1 LDKKRTV
8 FAREAT
14 GLVREAGVLD
24 VVQFNAVSL
33 TGVSIVSGTTLI
45 LPIITSG
52 PSVWE
57 SIIVGFVLAMF
68 VNFTYYVLSVT
79 IPRSGGDYVYISRL
93 LHPSLGVLSA
103 GLTGIFGA
111 LVLSATFGATV
122 WVTSGVAPL
131 LTILGQGQLAT
142 ALSNATLQT
151 GIFTTILFAALLIFG
166 GTKAFYR
173 LNNVVYA
180 IATIGLIVGGASFLL
195 VGHDGF
201 IRLFDAF
208 AKSYGTSSSDIVS
221 TANSFGFT
229 IPASGAWPMIVASA
243 GLFTSFYWSTQS
255 AYLGGEI
262 KHIKQTHMWGIF
274 GATVL
279 WFLVTLFCITA
290 AYYTVGPEL
299 LSASSY
305 LNYFQAASWKLP
317 ALSFYALWATIAAN
331 NLPAGILICLAF
343 VFGYITV
350 TGWSFIIFSRAVFAL
365 AFDRFFPTPFADI
378 SERFHTPVKA
388 IILYAILN
396 IIVLVLLT
404 VPAASVTIYLYA
416 VGLNVVYMLAF
427 FLGSLSLI
435 VLPYRGKAMFD
446 VSCPIR
452 QRVAGIPVISI
463 IGVISAALL
472 VFYEYVYLVNTTYYG
487 VTSSFLEV
495 MVGFVIFFL
504 ALYFVIAAIRKS
516 RGIDLGMVYKQIP
529 PE

>member
-1 LDKKRTV
+1 LDKKSSV
-8 FAREAT
+8 FARQAT

-33 TGVSIVSGTTLI
+33 TGVSIVSGGMLI
-45 LPIITSG
+45 LPVITSG
-52 PSVWE
+52 AGIWE
-57 SIIVGFVLAMF
+57 SIVLGFILALF

-122 WVTSGVAPL
+122 WVTAGVAPL
-131 LTILGQGQLAT
+131 LTILGQGQLAST
-142 ALSNATLQT
+142 LSAMTLQT
-151 GIFTTILFAALLIFG
+151 GVFTTILFAAILIFG

-180 IATIGLIVGGASFLL
+180 IATLGMIVGGVAFLL

-201 IRLFDAF
+201 IMLFNNF
-208 AKSYGTSSSDIVS
+208 AKTYGTSSSDIIS
-221 TANSFGFT
+221 TASSFGFST
-229 IPASGAWPMIVASA
+229 PGSDAWPVLVASA
-243 GLFTSFYWSTQS
+243 ALFTSYYWATQS
-255 AYLGGEI
+255 VYLGGEI
-262 KHIKQTHMWGIF
+262 KHIKRTHMWGIF
-274 GATVL
+274 GASIL
-279 WFLVTLFCITA
+279 WLIVTLFCIGA
-290 AYYTVGPEL
+290 AYYTIGPDL

-305 LNYFQAASWKLP
+305 INYFQGGSWKFP
-317 ALSFYALWATIAAN
+317 SIAFFALWATIAAN
-331 NLPAGILICLAF
+331 NLPASILICLAF
-343 VFGYITV
+343 IFGYITV

-378 SERFHTPVKA
+378 SEKYHTPVKA

-396 IIVLVLLT
+396 ILVLLLLT

-416 VGLNVVYMLAF
+416 VGLNVVYMIAF
-427 FLGSLSLI
+427 FLGSLALI

-446 VSCPIR
+446 VSCPFK
-452 QRVAGIPVISI
+452 QRVAGVPIVSI
-463 IGVISAALL
+463 VGAISAVIL
-472 VFYEYVYLVNTTYYG
+472 VIYEYVLIVNSTYYG
-487 VTSSFLEV
+487 ITTNFLTV
-495 MVGFVIFFL
+495 MVGFIIFFL
-504 ALYFVIAAIRKS
+504 ALYFVVAAIRKS
-516 RGIDLGMVYKQIP
+516 RGIDLSMVYREIP